1 MRHSTLRLLSL
12 VTTSFL
18 LTSSLHLNLTN
29 SATTSGVISLEA
41 PANARSSGARG
52 GGGSFRSRSSSPSRS
67 RSSSPSRSYDG
78 GGSYPSQPR
87 PYYGGGGGTVIV
99 PVPGGGPGVYGN
111 PYNSPYRGAYPAPT
125 GPSIFSWLIP
135 LILLGVPLGGLI
147 LFLYWMK
154 RGTRSGAGGSSGL
167 FQGNELDNDIVTV
180 SRLQVALLAQ
190 AREVQE
196 RLNRAVEGID
206 TNTPEGLQQ
215 LLQESVLAL
224 LRTPENWSHV
234 RGSSQ
239 TVKSIEEAEALF
251 NRFSI
256 VERSK
261 FSVETL
267 TNVGGKVRRQDY
279 SAGPDEGPAAYIVVT
294 LLVGT
299 ADDKP
304 LFDEIYNE
312 PELREALE
320 KLAAIPPDYLLTFEL
335 LWSPQEASDSLTYDE
350 LLTEYSDMVQI

>member
-1 MRHSTLRLLSL
+1 MRHSKLRLLSL
-12 VTTSFL
+12 VTASFL
-18 LTSSLHLNLTN
+18 LTSSLHLNLTD

-67 RSSSPSRSYDG
+67 RSSSPSRSYDDG
-78 GGSYPSQPR
+78 GGGYYPSQPR

-99 PVPGGGPGVYGN
+99 PVPGGGPNVY
-111 PYNSPYRGAYPAPT
+111 SPYRGAYPAPA

-154 RGTRSGAGGSSGL
+154 RGTRSGAGVSSGL

-196 RLNRAVEGID
+196 RLNQAVEAID

-239 TVKSIEEAEALF
+239 TVKSIGEAEALF

-256 VERSK
+256 AERSK

-267 TNVGGKVRRQDY
+267 TNVGGKVRRQEFR
-279 SAGPDEGPAAYIVVT
+279 SGPDEGPASYIVVT

-304 LFDEIYNE
+304 LFGEIHNE
-312 PELREALE
+312 HELRQALE
-320 KLAAIPPDYLLTFEL
+320 KLAAIPPDYLLTFEV
-335 LWSPQEASDSLTYDE
+335 LWSPHEASDSLTYDE
-350 LLTEYSDMVQI
+350 LLTEYADMVQI